1 MKKVFI
7 LIIVIVA
14 TVTLPGLSCYAQNT
28 VIIQQN
34 TNQPTQKKVIEKV
47 YVPVPVEKNTVL
59 TEPVLLYGYLLVYPV
74 DLGKFQNY
82 PADVISNINAAG
94 AFGRTNW
101 RLPTS
106 SELDVLKQNAKVI
119 NLDES
124 GVSAGGYYGEKTYDI
139 HDKYAFSYNG
149 SYIFNGYW
157 GYFDG
162 RYQNYSTEYNR
173 GRLIRLVSTNK

>member
-34 TNQPTQKKVIEKV
+34 TNQPTQEKVIEKV
-47 YVPVPVEKNTVL
+47 YVPVPVEKNTVP

-82 PADVISNINAAG
+82 PADVISSINAAG

-139 HDKYAFSYNG
+139 HNKYAFSYNG

-157 GYFDG
+157 AYFDG
-162 RYQNYSTEYNR
+162 RYQNYNTKYNR